1 MTLESTGTT
10 GTDLAIGL
18 TLIRPTTDSFVSAV
32 LDRVSMRPSL
42 PFCLAA
48 FCLAGAACAPPRENA
63 MGDLVALDAQ
73 SPGSEAQAIHEVC
86 PSGETTYG
94 IDVSYYQGDI
104 DWQAARNDGVRFA
117 FIRVSDGTGFEDP
130 KFQQNWDGAR
140 AAGILR
146 GVYQFFRSDDDP
158 IAQADL
164 LLTRMGTLE
173 PDDLPPVA
181 DVESTD
187 GVGNGA
193 RVDKLRTWLDRV
205 EQGSGAQPI
214 IYTGGYF
221 WQDNVGTDEFNDHP
235 LWHAGY
241 TGGTCPSTVANQW
254 PDWTFWQFGSTGSVA
269 GISGNV
275 DENRF
280 NGSYEQLLELTV
292 GDPVCGDGRC
302 SAGEGGGACVADCP
316 VCEPLAADGG
326 VVTEAG
332 PCFRGGGPQQYL
344 RTVDDAGEGGGL
356 VWTHTTDSAEE
367 ANFAEWTVLVSESG
381 RYRIEAYT
389 DAAYAQSVQSKYLV
403 NDQQFVVDQT
413 AVDGWN
419 VVAADVTLS
428 ADGANIVH
436 VGDNTGE
443 PGSANVQQVYDALRL
458 VRLDVSEPGEGEGE
472 GEPGEGEGEPG
483 EGEGE
488 GELQEEGPGR
498 VTIRPPADPGA
509 APGCASAG
517 TSGITLGALA
527 LLLLARRRLRPCA

>member
-1 MTLESTGTT
+1 M
-10 GTDLAIGL
+10 
-18 TLIRPTTDSFVSAV
+18 R
-32 LDRVSMRPSL
+32 LDL

-48 FCLAGAACAPPRENA
+48 FCLAAAACAPPSDSA
-63 MGDLVALDAQ
+63 MGNLASLDAR
-73 SPGSEAQAIHEVC
+73 SPGSATQAIQEVC
-86 PSGETTYG
+86 PDGETTYG
-94 IDVSYYQGDI
+94 IDVSYYQGNI
-104 DWQAARNDGVRFA
+104 DWQAVRDDGVRFA

-130 KFQQNWDGAR
+130 KFQQNWEGAR

-164 LLTRMGTLE
+164 LLAHMGTLE

-187 GVGNGA
+187 GVGNAA

-205 EQGSGAQPI
+205 EQGSGARPI

-221 WQDNVGTDEFNDHP
+221 WQDNVGTAEFNDHL

-254 PDWTFWQFGSTGSVA
+254 TDWTFWQFGSTGTVA
-269 GISGNV
+269 GIDGDV

-280 NGSYEQLLELTV
+280 NGSFDDLLELTV

-302 SAGEGGGACVADCP
+302 NAGEGGGACTQDCP
-316 VCEPLAADGG
+316 ICEAVGAEGG

-344 RTVDDAGEGGGL
+344 RTVNDAGDGGGL
-356 VWTHTTDSAEE
+356 VWTHTTDSADE
-367 ANFAEWTVLVSESG
+367 ANFAEWTLLVSETG

-389 DAAYAQSVQSKYLV
+389 AAAYAQSVQSKYV
-403 NDQQFVVDQT
+403 VGDQQFVVDQT
-413 AVDGWN
+413 AIDGWN
-419 VVAADVTLS
+419 VVTADITLS
-428 ADGANIVH
+428 ADSATIVH

-458 VRLDVSEPGEGEGE
+458 VRLDGTDPAGEGE
-472 GEPGEGEGEPG
+472 GEGEGEPG

-488 GELQEEGPGR
+488 GELQEGPRR
-498 VTIRPPADPGA
+498 VTVQPPADP
-509 APGCASAG
+509 PGCANAG
-517 TSGITLGALA
+517 ASGVTAGALALA